1 MHPVIISTPEEGD
14 EPVSIIIMMGV
25 SGCGKTI
32 IGTILADKL
41 GWKFIKSD
49 SYHSK
54 EDIRKMS
61 NGIPLTD
68 ADRWLWLEQLHS
80 LLAEKQAE
88 GIPVV
93 LSSSALRESYR
104 KILCGGLGGCEY
116 VYLNGKYDLI
126 WERMRHRKHFMKPAM
141 LRSQFNTLEE
151 PEDALTVQINQPVY
165 QIIEK
170 IISCLSLEK

>member
-1 MHPVIISTPEEGD
+1 MISTPDDRD
-14 EPVSIIIMMGV
+14 EPVSIIIIMGV

-32 IGTILADKL
+32 IGTTLADKL
-41 GWKFIKSD
+41 GWKFIESD

-61 NGIPLTD
+61 YGIPLTD
-68 ADRWLWLEQLHS
+68 ADRWPWLKQLHS

-93 LSSSALRESYR
+93 IACSTLKESYR
-104 KILCGGLGGCEY
+104 KMLCGDLRGCEY
-116 VYLNGKYDLI
+116 VYLKGKYDLI
-126 WERMRHRKHFMKPAM
+126 LERMRQREHFMKPAM
-141 LRSQFNTLEE
+141 LRSQFNILEE
-151 PEDALTVQINQPVY
+151 PEDALTVQINQPVD

-170 IISCLSLEK
+170 IISRFSLEK